1 MTFKEIQE
9 LIKQLNRSKLAE
21 FRLKNG
27 EFELTIRTQE
37 YYKAKGAAAPQAP
50 AVVPV
55 PAPVMGAPAAP
66 AVPQAPV
73 AAPAEQPAAPAA
85 EEKAA
90 TPAEEDTSRYVEI
103 RSPMVG
109 TFYRSPAPD
118 KPPFVKVGDHVEK
131 GQVVCIIEAM
141 KLFNEIESEVSG
153 TIVKVCV
160 EDATPVEYDQVLF
173 LVDPAG

>member
-37 YYKAKGAAAPQAP
+37 YYKAKSAPTAQAPAP
-50 AVVPV
+50 AVVPM
-55 PAPVMGAPAAP
+55 PAPVMAAPAAP
-66 AVPQAPV
+66 PAPA
-73 AAPAEQPAAPAA
+73 AAPAEPAAPAEA
-85 EEKAA
+85 EEKAGK
-90 TPAEEDTSRYVEI
+90 PVEEDTSRYVEI

-118 KPPFVKVGDHVEK
+118 KPPFVKVGDRVEK